1 MWMAL
6 ATAQLTFAGNALGL
20 ATAATRVYAVTVQA
34 PWLIPYE
41 EDLLWMIP
49 VALAVL
55 ALPAYAL
62 SVFIEWRSLL
72 PFVPP
77 SSRPRALRAV
87 ALANVA
93 SYALLAL
100 LFILTLRAQE
110 LLRPTF
116 AVFSPITN
124 WFVESVF
131 MLAQSLLGA
140 GPK

>member
-1 MWMAL
+1 MWLIL
-6 ATAQLTFAGNALGL
+6 ATVQLTFAGTALGL

-41 EDLLWMIP
+41 EDLPWMIP
-49 VALAVL
+49 AALAALAV
-55 ALPAYAL
+55 PAYAL

-72 PFVPP
+72 PFLPP

-87 ALANVA
+87 ALANIA
-93 SYALLAL
+93 SYALLAV
-100 LFILTLRAQE
+100 LFIATLRAE
-110 LLRPTF
+110 EILRPIF

-124 WFVESVF
+124 WFVESAF
-131 MLAQSLLGA
+131 ALAQSLLGV